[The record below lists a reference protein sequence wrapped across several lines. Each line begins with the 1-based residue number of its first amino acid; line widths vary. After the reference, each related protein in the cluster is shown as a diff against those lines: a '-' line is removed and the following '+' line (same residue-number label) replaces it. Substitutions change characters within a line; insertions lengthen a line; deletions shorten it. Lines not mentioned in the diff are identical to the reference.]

1 MKYLKYVFF
10 LILLGAISTM
20 ILYFG
25 NFQKI
30 NAEVSEISENTI
42 IFEDDFGN
50 FWTFE
55 NAKIFPEKSQTVI
68 LYINDKGTDFLK
80 DDEVI
85 KFKIKEN

>member
-10 LILLGAISTM
+10 LILLGAISTI

-55 NAKIFPEKSQTVI
+55 NAEIFPEKSQTVI

>member
-10 LILLGAISTM
+10 LILLGAISTI

-25 NFQKI
+25 NFQKV

-55 NAKIFPEKSQTVI
+55 DAEIFPEKSQTVI

-80 DDEVI
+80 DDEVV